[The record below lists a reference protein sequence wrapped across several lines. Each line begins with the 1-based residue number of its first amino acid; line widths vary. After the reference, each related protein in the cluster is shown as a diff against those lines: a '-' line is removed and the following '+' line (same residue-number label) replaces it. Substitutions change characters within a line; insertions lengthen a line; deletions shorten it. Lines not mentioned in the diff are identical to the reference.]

1 MQTPINLTDQQIIR
15 YSRQIIL
22 PELGGKGQKR
32 LLASRVAIV
41 GAGGLGSPA
50 ALYLAAAG
58 VGTLGIIDGD
68 LVDLSNLQ
76 RQILHHTSD
85 IGRPKTDSARE
96 TIQAVN
102 PDVHVI
108 SYPVRLAAG
117 NAQAILADY
126 DVVLGCSDNFPTRY
140 LLNDA
145 CFLLKKPLVDGSIF
159 RFEGQATVYLPGRG
173 CYRCLFPAPPPPG
186 TVPSCAEA
194 GVLGVLPGLVG
205 VIQAAEA
212 IKTIL
217 GIGRSLAG
225 RLLLMDALA
234 MDFRE
239 VELRRNPA
247 CPVCGDTPII
257 TSLVDYDQSCGAG
270 LVPPAS
276 VPAVLTET
284 KGDQP

>member
-1 MQTPINLTDQQIIR
+1 MDTLSNLTDQQIIR

-58 VGTLGIIDGD
+58 VGTLGIIDSD

-85 IGRPKTDSARE
+85 VGRPKTDTARE
-96 TIQAVN
+96 TIQALN
-102 PDVHVI
+102 PN
-108 SYPVRLAAG
+108 VRVVTHHQRLTAG
-117 NAQAILADY
+117 NALATLADY
-126 DVVLGCSDNFPTRY
+126 DVVLGCCDNFPTRY

-145 CFLLKKPLVDGSIF
+145 CFLLNKPLVDGSIF
-159 RFEGQATVYLPGRG
+159 RFEGQATVYLPGQG

-205 VIQAAEA
+205 VIQATEA
-212 IKTIL
+212 IKIIL

-225 RLLLMDALA
+225 RLLLIDALA

-247 CPVCGDTPII
+247 CPVCGDTPTI
-257 TSLVDYDQSCGAG
+257 TSLVDYEQFCGAG
-270 LVPPAS
+270 IVPPAS
-276 VPAVLTET
+276 VPTVVTEA

>member
-1 MQTPINLTDQQIIR
+1 MDNSPNLTEQQILR

-22 PELGGKGQKR
+22 PEMGGRAQKR

-85 IGRPKTDSARE
+85 VGRPKTDSARE
-96 TIQAVN
+96 SIQAIN
-102 PDVHVI
+102 PDVRVVT
-108 SYPVRLAAG
+108 YQDRL
-117 NAQAILADY
+117 NACNARAILADY
-126 DVVLGCSDNFPTRY
+126 EVVLGCSDNFPTRY

-145 CFLLKKPLVDGSIF
+145 CFLLKLPLVDGSIF
-159 RFEGQATVYLPGRG
+159 RFEGQTTVYLPGQG
-173 CYRCLFPAPPPPG
+173 CYRCLFPTPPPPG
-186 TVPSCAEA
+186 AVPTCAESGA
-194 GVLGVLPGLVG
+194 LGALPGLVG
-205 VIQAAEA
+205 VIQATEA

-225 RLLLMDALA
+225 RLLLIDALS

-239 VELRRNPA
+239 VELHRNPT
-247 CPVCGDTPII
+247 CPLCGDSPTI
-257 TSLVDYDQSCGAG
+257 TSLLDYDQNCVTGFAS
-270 LVPPAS
+270 PAS
-276 VPAVLTET
+276 AT
-284 KGDQP
+284 KGEPL

>member
-1 MQTPINLTDQQIIR
+1 VEPLSNQTNLTNPANLTGLTDQQIIR

-32 LLASRVAIV
+32 LLASSVAIV

-58 VGTLGIIDGD
+58 VGTVGIIDSD

-76 RQILHHTSD
+76 RQILHDTRD
-85 IGRPKTDSARE
+85 IGRPKTDSARQ
-96 TIQAVN
+96 TIQFLN
-102 PDVHVI
+102 PDVRVI
-108 SYPVRLAAG
+108 SHPVRLSAA
-117 NAQAILADY
+117 NALGILADY
-126 DVVLGCSDNFPTRY
+126 DIVLGCCDNFPTRY

-145 CFLLKKPLVDGSIF
+145 CFLLKKPLVDGAIF
-159 RFEGQATVYLPGRG
+159 RFEGQVTVYLPGRG

-186 TVPSCAEA
+186 AVPSCAEA

-217 GIGRSLAG
+217 GIGRTLAG
-225 RLLLMDALA
+225 RLLLIDALA

-239 VELRRNPA
+239 VELSRNPA
-247 CPVCGDTPII
+247 CALCGDVPTI
-257 TSLVDYDQSCGAG
+257 TTLMEYGQSCEAG
-270 LVPPAS
+270 DVPPA
-276 VPAVLTET
+276 A
-284 KGDQP
+284 

>member
-1 MQTPINLTDQQIIR
+1 METASNLSEQQIIR

-22 PELGGKGQKR
+22 PDLGGRGQKR

-58 VGTLGIIDGD
+58 VGTLGIIDSD

-76 RQILHHTSD
+76 RQVLHRTRD
-85 IGRPKTDSARE
+85 VGRPKTESAQE
-96 TIQAVN
+96 TIEAIN
-102 PDVHVI
+102 PDVRVI
-108 SYPVRLAAG
+108 AHQVRLTALNALAVLAG
-117 NAQAILADY
+117 Y
-126 DVVLGCSDNFPTRY
+126 DLVLGCCDNFPTRY

-145 CFLLKKPLVDGSIF
+145 CFLLKKPLVDGSVF
-159 RFEGQATVYLPGRG
+159 RFEGQATIYLPGQG

-186 TVPSCAEA
+186 AVPSCAEA

-212 IKTIL
+212 IKIIL
-217 GIGRSLAG
+217 GIGRTLAG
-225 RLLLMDALA
+225 RLLLIDALA

-239 VELRRNPA
+239 VELKRNPA
-247 CPVCGDTPII
+247 CPLCGDEPSI
-257 TSLVDYDQSCGAG
+257 TSLMDYDQLCGPGAVPQAG
-270 LVPPAS
+270 A
-276 VPAVLTET
+276 PAVPTGT